1 MAELLQDLAAE
12 KERIEDTLVA
22 LAKALRRKRR
32 GFVELAAIATCLH
45 NCYSGMEN
53 LLKRVLK
60 HTQVP
65 LPDSAT
71 SHKDLLDLAVEQ
83 RIISQELSETL
94 DEYRAFRHFFVH
106 GYGIA
111 LQEAPLQPL
120 AQNLP
125 DIWSRF
131 DSELETFVASHK
143 RLITPRP

>member
-1 MAELLQDLAAE
+1 MGELLQDFAAE
-12 KERIEDTLVA
+12 KERIEDTLAA
-22 LAKALRRKRR
+22 LAKTLRRKRR

-45 NCYSGMEN
+45 NSYSGMEN
-53 LLKRVLK
+53 LLKRVLLYL
-60 HTQVP
+60 QVP
-65 LPDSAT
+65 LPHSAT

-83 RIISQELSETL
+83 MIISQELSEAL

-125 DIWSRF
+125 DIWNRF
-131 DSELETFVASHK
+131 ESELNNFLASGK
-143 RLITPRP
+143 IQ

>member
-1 MAELLQDLAAE
+1 MDELLQDLAAD
-12 KERIEDTLVA
+12 KERIEATLAA
-22 LAKALRRKRR
+22 LAKTLRRKRR
-32 GFVELAAIATCLH
+32 GFAELAAIATCLH

-53 LLKRVLK
+53 LLKRILK
-60 HTQVP
+60 HLQVP
-65 LPDSAT
+65 LSDSST

-83 RIISQELSETL
+83 NIISQELSDAL

-125 DIWSRF
+125 EIWHRF
-131 DSELETFVASHK
+131 ELELKNFIAS
-143 RLITPRP
+143 LNNPQL

>member
-1 MAELLQDLAAE
+1 MDELLQDIAAE
-12 KERIEDTLVA
+12 KERIDDTLAA
-22 LAKALRRKRR
+22 LTKTLRRKRR
-32 GFVELAAIATCLH
+32 GFVELAAMATCLH

-53 LLKRVLK
+53 LLKRVFK
-60 HTQVP
+60 YFQIP

-71 SHKDLLDLAVEQ
+71 SHKDLLDLAVE
-83 RIISQELSETL
+83 RGIISQELSEAL

-125 DIWSRF
+125 EVWSRF
-131 DSELETFVASHK
+131 ELEVNSFLTSHQNQ
-143 RLITPRP
+143 

>member
-1 MAELLQDLAAE
+1 MDDLLKEIAAE
-12 KERIEDTLVA
+12 QERIEATLQA
-22 LAKALRRKRR
+22 LEKTLQRKRR
-32 GFVELAAIATCLH
+32 TFVELAAIATCLH

-60 HTQVP
+60 FIQIS

-71 SHKDLLDLAVEQ
+71 SHKDLLELAVEQ
-83 RIISQELSETL
+83 RIIQPELVEEL

-111 LQEAPLQPL
+111 LQEVPLKPL

-125 DIWSRF
+125 AIWLRF
-131 DSELETFVASHK
+131 ESEVNAFVTS
-143 RLITPRP
+143 LPQ

>member
-1 MAELLQDLAAE
+1 MDDLRQDIAAE
-12 KERIEDTLVA
+12 KERVDNTLQA
-22 LAKALRRKRR
+22 LEKTLRRKRR
-32 GFVELAAIATCLH
+32 TFIELAAIATCLH

-60 HTQVP
+60 HVKVV

-83 RIISQELSETL
+83 KLISQELSEAL

-106 GYGIA
+106 GYGIL

-125 DIWSRF
+125 EIWNRF
-131 DSELETFVASHK
+131 AAELDAFVASLK
-143 RLITPRP
+143 NQ

>member
-1 MAELLQDLAAE
+1 MGELLQDFAAE
-12 KERIEDTLVA
+12 KERIEDTLAA
-22 LAKALRRKRR
+22 LAKTLRRKRR

-45 NCYSGMEN
+45 NSYSGMEN
-53 LLKRVLK
+53 LLKRVLLYL
-60 HTQVP
+60 QVP
-65 LPDSAT
+65 LPHSAT

-83 RIISQELSETL
+83 MIISQELSEAL

-125 DIWSRF
+125 DIWNRF
-131 DSELETFVASHK
+131 ASEFKNFLASGK
-143 RLITPRP
+143 IQ